1 MIRIFLVLLLT
12 LFQDN
17 YVRLGTLI
25 GVLAYFFIS
34 DILDNEEIVLNT
46 FIYGFI
52 GWGCGAYISSN
63 RKVKKTNEKKFKIF
77 QGGKK

>member
-17 YVRLGTLI
+17 YVRIGTLI
-25 GVLAYFFIS
+25 GVLASFYVS
-34 DILDNEEIVLNT
+34 QTLNNGEIGVNT

-52 GWGCGAYISSN
+52 GWGCGAYIASN
-63 RKVKKTNEKKFKIF
+63 RTVKKSNGKKFKIF